1 MHLKEQVNLK
11 SIILISESDQKF
23 LKKLGLYLFNS
34 LRESFDDVIK
44 EASTRSYLFKSLN
57 QQSLNALE
65 LDERA
70 YIQNTTLSEGLKD
83 TYIVKAYTKIDDT
96 LTEDF
101 SSRRFTEQNVV
112 MYLPIVEEWIK
123 SYLPRS
129 KDSNEIKSTIRS
141 VFYPVK
147 KESQKKLLLL
157 RGMGI

>member
-1 MHLKEQVNLK
+1 MHLNEQVNLK

-123 SYLPRS
+123 GYLPRS

-147 KESQKKLLLL
+147 KESRKKLLLL
-157 RGMGI
+157 KGMGI